1 MDIPTIF
8 AILIFGLPLAGFP
21 FVIAIGYIRKNYSMY
36 LGTSLVFLSFLISLF
51 VFFNYTIKG
60 VVIQYN
66 FNWFP
71 SPTLPAIVPLGIYAD
86 HLAMIMTLMV
96 SFVGFLIILFSVG
109 YMKEDPNRHVFF
121 GEMVLFT
128 SSMLGLVLA
137 SSLLM
142 LFIFWELVGLCSYLL
157 IGFWY
162 YKPNAASAAKKAFIV
177 TRVGDVFFIA
187 GIGAAIFY
195 SSGSAI
201 SITGLSAI
209 HLEWQRTIVSL
220 LLFGGAIGKSAQF
233 PLHVWIPDAMEG
245 PTTVSA
251 LIHAATMVTAGVYLI
266 ARVYS
271 VDIDI
276 LTTTSLTVILYVGI
290 VTIILSGLI
299 GLVVNDIKRIL
310 AYSTIGQIGYMVAAL
325 GLGLGATSIGLSIYQ
340 LEAHAFFKAL
350 LFLAAGSIL
359 HAVMNVRDI
368 NKMGGLWRKMPI
380 TVTSMLVGALALSGF
395 PGFAGF
401 FSKDS
406 IITASYGV
414 SIFAWSLLAI
424 GGFLTTLYAF
434 RLFFKVA
441 IGKPRSHAAEQAHES
456 GWVML
461 IPIVTLAI
469 FSIIFGIFQQGFYNF
484 VENRQVSGVFGIA
497 QLSTTDLIPVILMLT
512 GLAASYYVWGRKSS
526 IPTKVANG
534 ARDFYLLVKNKFFLD
549 VFYTNVIAER
559 GVLGLSAV
567 SDGFERRAIG
577 GLVDSSGRLFQNSG
591 KLLRKIQT
599 GLARQYA
606 LLILIGLVLALL
618 LLRIFILM
626 GVIH

>member
-1 MDIPTIF
+1 MDLSIILTF
-8 AILIFGLPLAGFP
+8 LIFGLPLAGFP
-21 FVIAIGYIRKNYSMY
+21 FVIGVGFVKKNYSMY
-36 LGTSLVFLSFLISLF
+36 LGTSLIFISFLISLYVMF
-51 VFFNYTIKG
+51 TYTVKG
-60 VVIQYN
+60 ILVQYS
-66 FNWFP
+66 FNWLP
-71 SPTLPAIVPLGIYAD
+71 SLPAIIPLGVYAD
-86 HLAMIMTLMV
+86 NLSMIMALMV

-128 SSMLGLVLA
+128 SSMLGLILA

-187 GIGAAIFY
+187 GIGAAILY
-195 SSGSAI
+195 SSGGALSVA
-201 SITGLSAI
+201 GLGSI
-209 HLEWQRTIVSL
+209 HLMWQKTIVSL

-266 ARVYS
+266 ARTYTIFTPASLS
-271 VDIDI
+271 V
-276 LTTTSLTVILYVGI
+276 VLYIGV

-368 NKMGGLWRKMPI
+368 NKMGGLWKKMPI
-380 TVTSMLVGALALSGF
+380 TVTSMFVGALALSGF
-395 PGFAGF
+395 PGLAGF

-414 SIFAWSLLAI
+414 SIFVWALLAI

-434 RLFFKVA
+434 RMFFKVA
-441 IGKPRSHAAEQAHES
+441 LGKPRSNAAEHAHES
-456 GWVML
+456 RWIML
-461 IPIVTLAI
+461 IPIVILAA
-469 FSIIFGIFQQGFYNF
+469 FSVIFGIFQQGFYTFLNPAS
-484 VENRQVSGVFGIA
+484 VVVPLGIA
-497 QLSTTDLIPVILMLT
+497 PLKLMDFIPVILMLLGM
-512 GLAASYYVWGRKSS
+512 GLAYYVWGRNSA
-526 IPTKVANG
+526 IPKTVANG
-534 ARDFYLLVKNKFFLD
+534 AQDFYLLVKNKFYLD
-549 VFYTNVIAER
+549 VFFTNVIAER
-559 GVLGLSAV
+559 GILGLSAV

-577 GLVDSSGRLFQNSG
+577 GLVNLSGDVFENSG
-591 KLLRKIQT
+591 KILRKIQT

-606 LLILIGLVLALL
+606 LIILIGLILSLL
-618 LLRIFILM
+618 LLRILM
-626 GVIH
+626 GV

>member
-1 MDIPTIF
+1 MDLSIILTF
-8 AILIFGLPLAGFP
+8 LIFGLPLAGFP
-21 FVIAIGYIRKNYSMY
+21 FVIGVGFVKKNYSMY
-36 LGTSLVFLSFLISLF
+36 LGTSLIFISFLISLYVMF
-51 VFFNYTIKG
+51 TYTVKG
-60 VVIQYN
+60 ILVQYS
-66 FNWFP
+66 FNWLP
-71 SPTLPAIVPLGIYAD
+71 SLPAIIPLGVYAD
-86 HLAMIMTLMV
+86 NLSMIMALMV

-128 SSMLGLVLA
+128 SSMLGLILA

-187 GIGAAIFY
+187 GIGAAILY
-195 SSGSAI
+195 SSGGALSVA
-201 SITGLSAI
+201 GLGSI
-209 HLEWQRTIVSL
+209 HLMWQKTIVSL

-266 ARVYS
+266 ARTYTIFTPASLS
-271 VDIDI
+271 V
-276 LTTTSLTVILYVGI
+276 VLYIGV

-368 NKMGGLWRKMPI
+368 NKMGGLWKKMPI
-380 TVTSMLVGALALSGF
+380 TVTSMFVGALALSGF
-395 PGFAGF
+395 PGLAGF

-414 SIFAWSLLAI
+414 SIFVWALLAI

-434 RLFFKVA
+434 RMFFKVA
-441 IGKPRSHAAEQAHES
+441 LGKPRSNAAEHAHES
-456 GWVML
+456 RWIML
-461 IPIVTLAI
+461 IPIVILAA
-469 FSIIFGIFQQGFYNF
+469 FSVIFGIFQQGFYTFLNPAS
-484 VENRQVSGVFGIA
+484 VVVPLGIA
-497 QLSTTDLIPVILMLT
+497 PLKLMDFIPVILMLLGM
-512 GLAASYYVWGRKSS
+512 GLAYYVWGRDST
-526 IPTKVANG
+526 IPKTVANG
-534 ARDFYLLVKNKFFLD
+534 AQDFYLLVKNKFYLD
-549 VFYTNVIAER
+549 VFFTNVIAER
-559 GVLGLSAV
+559 GILGLSAV

-577 GLVDSSGRLFQNSG
+577 GLVNLSGDVFENSG
-591 KLLRKIQT
+591 KILRKIQT
-599 GLARQYA
+599 GLARQYV
-606 LLILIGLVLALL
+606 LLILIGLILSLL
-618 LLRIFILM
+618 LLRILM
-626 GVIH
+626 GV

>member
-1 MDIPTIF
+1 MDLSIILTF
-8 AILIFGLPLAGFP
+8 LIFGLPLAGFP
-21 FVIAIGYIRKNYSMY
+21 FVIGVGFVKKNYSMY
-36 LGTSLVFLSFLISLF
+36 LGTSLIFISFLISLYVMF
-51 VFFNYTIKG
+51 AYTVKG
-60 VVIQYN
+60 ILVQYS
-66 FNWFP
+66 FNWLP
-71 SPTLPAIVPLGIYAD
+71 SLPAIIPLGVYAD
-86 HLAMIMTLMV
+86 SLSMIMALMV

-128 SSMLGLVLA
+128 SSMLGLILA

-195 SSGSAI
+195 SSGGALSVA
-201 SITGLSAI
+201 GLGSI
-209 HLEWQRTIVSL
+209 HLMWQKTIVSL

-266 ARVYS
+266 ARTYTIFTPVSLS
-271 VDIDI
+271 V
-276 LTTTSLTVILYVGI
+276 VLYIGV

-368 NKMGGLWRKMPI
+368 NKMGGLWKKMPI
-380 TVTSMLVGALALSGF
+380 TVTSMFVGALALSGF
-395 PGFAGF
+395 PGLAGF

-414 SIFAWSLLAI
+414 SIFVWALLAI

-434 RLFFKVA
+434 RMFFKVA
-441 IGKPRSHAAEQAHES
+441 LGKPRSNAAEHAHES
-456 GWVML
+456 SWIML
-461 IPIVTLAI
+461 IPIVILAA
-469 FSIIFGIFQQGFYNF
+469 FSVIFGIFQQGFYTFLNPAS
-484 VENRQVSGVFGIA
+484 VVVPLGIA
-497 QLSTTDLIPVILMLT
+497 PLKLMDFIPVILMLLGM
-512 GLAASYYVWGRKSS
+512 GLAYYVWGRDST
-526 IPTKVANG
+526 IPKTVANG
-534 ARDFYLLVKNKFFLD
+534 AQDFYLLIKNKFYLD
-549 VFYTNVIAER
+549 VFFTNVIAER
-559 GVLGLSAV
+559 GILGLSAV

-577 GLVDSSGRLFQNSG
+577 GLVNLSGDVFENSG
-591 KLLRKIQT
+591 KILRKIQT

-606 LLILIGLVLALL
+606 LIILIGLILSLL
-618 LLRIFILM
+618 LLRILM
-626 GVIH
+626 GV

>member
-1 MDIPTIF
+1 MDLSIILTF
-8 AILIFGLPLAGFP
+8 LIFGLPLAGFP
-21 FVIAIGYIRKNYSMY
+21 FVIGVGFVKKNYSMY
-36 LGTSLVFLSFLISLF
+36 LGTSLIFISFLISLYVMF
-51 VFFNYTIKG
+51 AYTVKG
-60 VVIQYN
+60 ILVQYS
-66 FNWFP
+66 FNWLP
-71 SPTLPAIVPLGIYAD
+71 SLPAIIPLGVYAD
-86 HLAMIMTLMV
+86 SLSMIMALMV

-128 SSMLGLVLA
+128 SSMLGLILA

-195 SSGSAI
+195 SSGGALSVA
-201 SITGLSAI
+201 GLGSI
-209 HLEWQRTIVSL
+209 HLMWQKTIVSL

-266 ARVYS
+266 ARTYTIFTPVSLS
-271 VDIDI
+271 V
-276 LTTTSLTVILYVGI
+276 VLYIGV

-368 NKMGGLWRKMPI
+368 NKMGGLWKKMPI
-380 TVTSMLVGALALSGF
+380 TVTSMFVGALALSGF
-395 PGFAGF
+395 PGLAGF

-414 SIFAWSLLAI
+414 SIFVWALLAI

-434 RLFFKVA
+434 RMFFKVA
-441 IGKPRSHAAEQAHES
+441 LGKPRSNAAEHAHES
-456 GWVML
+456 SWIML
-461 IPIVTLAI
+461 IPIVILAA
-469 FSIIFGIFQQGFYNF
+469 FSVIFGIFQQGFYTFLNPAS
-484 VENRQVSGVFGIA
+484 VVVPLGIA
-497 QLSTTDLIPVILMLT
+497 PLKLMDFIPVILMLLGM
-512 GLAASYYVWGRKSS
+512 GLAYYVWGRNST
-526 IPTKVANG
+526 IPKTVANG
-534 ARDFYLLVKNKFFLD
+534 AQDFYLLVKNKFYLD
-549 VFYTNVIAER
+549 VFFTNVIAER
-559 GVLGLSAV
+559 GILGLSAV

-577 GLVDSSGRLFQNSG
+577 GLVNLSGDVFENSG
-591 KLLRKIQT
+591 KILRKIQT

-606 LLILIGLVLALL
+606 LIILIGLILSLL
-618 LLRIFILM
+618 LLRILM
-626 GVIH
+626 GV

>member
-1 MDIPTIF
+1 MDLSIILTF
-8 AILIFGLPLAGFP
+8 LIFGLPLAGFP
-21 FVIAIGYIRKNYSMY
+21 FVIGVGFVKKNYSMY
-36 LGTSLVFLSFLISLF
+36 LGTSLIFISFLISLYVMF
-51 VFFNYTIKG
+51 TYTVKG
-60 VVIQYN
+60 ILVQYS
-66 FNWFP
+66 FNWLP
-71 SPTLPAIVPLGIYAD
+71 SLPAIIPLGVYAD
-86 HLAMIMTLMV
+86 NLSMIMALMV

-128 SSMLGLVLA
+128 SSMLGLILA

-187 GIGAAIFY
+187 GIGAAILY
-195 SSGSAI
+195 SSGGALSVA
-201 SITGLSAI
+201 GLGSI
-209 HLEWQRTIVSL
+209 HLMWQKTIVSL

-266 ARVYS
+266 ARTYTIFTPVSLS
-271 VDIDI
+271 V
-276 LTTTSLTVILYVGI
+276 VLYIGV

-368 NKMGGLWRKMPI
+368 NKMGGLWKKMPI
-380 TVTSMLVGALALSGF
+380 TVTSMFVGALALSGF
-395 PGFAGF
+395 PGLAGF

-414 SIFAWSLLAI
+414 SIFVWALLAI

-434 RLFFKVA
+434 RMFFKVA
-441 IGKPRSHAAEQAHES
+441 LGKPRSNAAEHAHES
-456 GWVML
+456 RWIML
-461 IPIVTLAI
+461 IPIVILAT
-469 FSIIFGIFQQGFYNF
+469 FSVIFGIFQQGFYTFLNPAS
-484 VENRQVSGVFGIA
+484 VVVPLGIA
-497 QLSTTDLIPVILMLT
+497 PLKLMDFIPVILMLLGM
-512 GLAASYYVWGRKSS
+512 GLAYYVWGRNSTLPK
-526 IPTKVANG
+526 TVANG
-534 ARDFYLLVKNKFFLD
+534 AQDFYLLVKNKFYLD
-549 VFYTNVIAER
+549 VFFTNVIAER
-559 GVLGLSAV
+559 GILGLSAV

-577 GLVDSSGRLFQNSG
+577 GLVNLSGDVFENSG
-591 KLLRKIQT
+591 KILRKIQT
-599 GLARQYA
+599 GLARQYV
-606 LLILIGLVLALL
+606 LIILIGLILSLL
-618 LLRIFILM
+618 LLRILM
-626 GVIH
+626 GV

>member
-1 MDIPTIF
+1 MDLSIILTF
-8 AILIFGLPLAGFP
+8 LIFGLPLAGFP
-21 FVIAIGYIRKNYSMY
+21 FVIGVGFVKKNYSMY
-36 LGTSLVFLSFLISLF
+36 LGTSLIFISFLISLYVMF
-51 VFFNYTIKG
+51 TYTVKG
-60 VVIQYN
+60 ILVQYS
-66 FNWFP
+66 FNWLP
-71 SPTLPAIVPLGIYAD
+71 SLPAIIPLGVYAD
-86 HLAMIMTLMV
+86 NLSMIMALMV

-128 SSMLGLVLA
+128 SSMLGLILA

-187 GIGAAIFY
+187 GIGAAILY
-195 SSGSAI
+195 SSGGALSVA
-201 SITGLSAI
+201 GLGSI
-209 HLEWQRTIVSL
+209 HLMWQKTIVSL

-266 ARVYS
+266 ARTYTIFTPVSLS
-271 VDIDI
+271 V
-276 LTTTSLTVILYVGI
+276 VLYIGV

-368 NKMGGLWRKMPI
+368 NKMGGLWKKMPI
-380 TVTSMLVGALALSGF
+380 TVTSMFVGALALSGF
-395 PGFAGF
+395 PGLAGF

-414 SIFAWSLLAI
+414 SIFVWALLAI

-434 RLFFKVA
+434 RMFFKVA
-441 IGKPRSHAAEQAHES
+441 LGKPRSNAAEHAHES
-456 GWVML
+456 SWIML
-461 IPIVTLAI
+461 IPIVILAA
-469 FSIIFGIFQQGFYNF
+469 FSVIFGIFQQGFYTFLNPAS
-484 VENRQVSGVFGIA
+484 VVVPLGIA
-497 QLSTTDLIPVILMLT
+497 PLKLMDFIPVILMLLGM
-512 GLAASYYVWGRKSS
+512 GLAYYVWGRNSTLPK
-526 IPTKVANG
+526 TVANG
-534 ARDFYLLVKNKFFLD
+534 AQDFYLLVKNKFYLD
-549 VFYTNVIAER
+549 VFFTNVIAER
-559 GVLGLSAV
+559 GILGLSAV

-577 GLVDSSGRLFQNSG
+577 GLVNLSGDVFENSG
-591 KLLRKIQT
+591 KILRKIQT
-599 GLARQYA
+599 GLARQYV
-606 LLILIGLVLALL
+606 LIILIGLILSLL
-618 LLRIFILM
+618 LLRILM
-626 GVIH
+626 GV

>member
-1 MDIPTIF
+1 MDLSIILTF
-8 AILIFGLPLAGFP
+8 LIFGLPLIGFP
-21 FVIAIGYIRKNYSMY
+21 FVIGIGFLKKNYSMY
-36 LGTSLVFLSFLISLF
+36 LGTSLILISFLITLY
-51 VFFNYTIKG
+51 VFFTYTLNGII
-60 VVIQYN
+60 VQYS
-66 FNWFP
+66 FNWLP
-71 SPTLPAIVPLGIYAD
+71 SLPAVIPLGVYGD
-86 HLAMIMTLMV
+86 NLSMIMALMV
-96 SFVGFLIILFSVG
+96 SFVSFLIILFSVG

-187 GIGAAIFY
+187 GIGAAILY
-195 SSGSAI
+195 SSGGALSV
-201 SITGLSAI
+201 SGLSSI
-209 HLEWQRTIVSL
+209 HLEWQKTIVSL

-266 ARVYS
+266 ARTYT
-271 VDIDI
+271 IF
-276 LTTTSLTVILYVGI
+276 TPTSLTVVLYIGV

-350 LFLAAGSIL
+350 LFLTAGSIL

-368 NKMGGLWRKMPI
+368 NKMGGLWKKMPI
-380 TVTSMLVGALALSGF
+380 TVTAMFIGALALSGF

-406 IITASYGV
+406 IIAASQSV
-414 SIFAWSLLAI
+414 SIFAWILLAT
-424 GGFLTTLYAF
+424 GGFLTALYAF
-434 RLFFKVA
+434 RMFFKVA
-441 IGKPRSHAAEQAHES
+441 LGKPRSNAAEHAHES

-461 IPIVTLAI
+461 IPILVLAV
-469 FSIIFGIFQQGFYNF
+469 FSVIFGIFQQGFYSF
-484 VENRQVSGVFGIA
+484 VEGNPVAHALGIA
-497 QLSTTDLIPVILMLT
+497 PLSSMDAIPVVLMLT
-512 GLAASYYVWGRKSS
+512 AMAIAYYAWGRKSS
-526 IPTKVANG
+526 MPSAVANG
-534 ARDFYLLVKNKFFLD
+534 ARDFYLLVKNKFYID
-549 VFYTNVIAER
+549 VLFTNVIAER
-559 GVLGLSAV
+559 GIIGLSAV
-567 SDGFERRAIG
+567 SDGFERKAIG
-577 GLVDSSGRLFQNSG
+577 GLVNVSGRLFQNSG
-591 KLLRKIQT
+591 KVLRKIQT

-606 LLILIGLVLALL
+606 LIILIGLVLALL
-618 LLRIFILM
+618 LLRVFMLL

>member
-1 MDIPTIF
+1 MDLSIILTF
-8 AILIFGLPLAGFP
+8 LIFGLPLAGFP
-21 FVIAIGYIRKNYSMY
+21 FVIGVGFVKKNYSMY
-36 LGTSLVFLSFLISLF
+36 LGTSLIFISFLISLYVMF
-51 VFFNYTIKG
+51 AYTVKG
-60 VVIQYN
+60 ILVQYS
-66 FNWFP
+66 FNWLP
-71 SPTLPAIVPLGIYAD
+71 SLPAIIPLGVYAD
-86 HLAMIMTLMV
+86 SLSMIMALMV

-128 SSMLGLVLA
+128 SSMLGLILA

-195 SSGSAI
+195 SSGGALSVA
-201 SITGLSAI
+201 GLGSI
-209 HLEWQRTIVSL
+209 HLMWQKTIVSL

-266 ARVYS
+266 ARTYTIFTPVSLS
-271 VDIDI
+271 V
-276 LTTTSLTVILYVGI
+276 VLYIGV

-368 NKMGGLWRKMPI
+368 NKMGGLWKKMPI
-380 TVTSMLVGALALSGF
+380 TITSMFVGALALSGF
-395 PGFAGF
+395 PGLAGF

-414 SIFAWSLLAI
+414 SIFVWALLAI

-434 RLFFKVA
+434 RMFFKVA
-441 IGKPRSHAAEQAHES
+441 LGKPRSNAAEHAHES
-456 GWVML
+456 SWIML
-461 IPIVTLAI
+461 IPIVILAA
-469 FSIIFGIFQQGFYNF
+469 FSVIFGIFQQGFYTFLNPAS
-484 VENRQVSGVFGIA
+484 VVVPLGIA
-497 QLSTTDLIPVILMLT
+497 PLKLMDFIPVILMLLGM
-512 GLAASYYVWGRKSS
+512 GLAYYVWGRNST
-526 IPTKVANG
+526 IPKTVANG
-534 ARDFYLLVKNKFFLD
+534 AQDFYLLVKNKFYLD
-549 VFYTNVIAER
+549 VFFTNVIAER
-559 GVLGLSAV
+559 GILGLSAV

-577 GLVDSSGRLFQNSG
+577 GLVNLSGDVFENSG
-591 KLLRKIQT
+591 KILRKIQT

-606 LLILIGLVLALL
+606 LIILIGLILSLL
-618 LLRIFILM
+618 LLRILM
-626 GVIH
+626 GV

>member
-1 MDIPTIF
+1 MDLSIILTF
-8 AILIFGLPLAGFP
+8 LIFGLPLAGFP
-21 FVIAIGYIRKNYSMY
+21 FVIGVGFVKKNYSMY
-36 LGTSLVFLSFLISLF
+36 LGTSLIFISFLISLYVMF
-51 VFFNYTIKG
+51 TYTVKG
-60 VVIQYN
+60 ILVQYS
-66 FNWFP
+66 FNWLP
-71 SPTLPAIVPLGIYAD
+71 SLPAIIPLGVYAD
-86 HLAMIMTLMV
+86 NLSMIMALMV

-128 SSMLGLVLA
+128 SSMLGLILA

-187 GIGAAIFY
+187 GIGAAILY
-195 SSGSAI
+195 SSGGALSVA
-201 SITGLSAI
+201 GLGSI
-209 HLEWQRTIVSL
+209 HLMWQKTIVSL

-266 ARVYS
+266 ARTYTIFTPVSLS
-271 VDIDI
+271 V
-276 LTTTSLTVILYVGI
+276 VLYIGV

-368 NKMGGLWRKMPI
+368 NKMGGLWKKMPI
-380 TVTSMLVGALALSGF
+380 TVTSMFVGALALSGF
-395 PGFAGF
+395 PGLAGF

-414 SIFAWSLLAI
+414 SIFVWALLAI

-434 RLFFKVA
+434 RMFFKVA
-441 IGKPRSHAAEQAHES
+441 LGKPRSNAAEHAHES
-456 GWVML
+456 RWIML
-461 IPIVTLAI
+461 IPIVILAT
-469 FSIIFGIFQQGFYNF
+469 FSVIFGIFQQGFYTFLNPAS
-484 VENRQVSGVFGIA
+484 VVVPLGIA
-497 QLSTTDLIPVILMLT
+497 PLKLMDFIPVILMLLGM
-512 GLAASYYVWGRKSS
+512 GLAYYVWGRNST
-526 IPTKVANG
+526 IPKTVANG
-534 ARDFYLLVKNKFFLD
+534 AQDFYLLVKNKFYLD
-549 VFYTNVIAER
+549 VFFTNVIAER
-559 GVLGLSAV
+559 GILGLSAV

-577 GLVDSSGRLFQNSG
+577 GLVNLSGDVFENSG
-591 KLLRKIQT
+591 KILRKIQT
-599 GLARQYA
+599 GLARQYV
-606 LLILIGLVLALL
+606 LIILIGLILSLL
-618 LLRIFILM
+618 LLRILM
-626 GVIH
+626 GV

>member
-1 MDIPTIF
+1 MDLSIILTF
-8 AILIFGLPLAGFP
+8 LIFGLPLAGFP
-21 FVIAIGYIRKNYSMY
+21 FVIGVGFVKKNYSMY
-36 LGTSLVFLSFLISLF
+36 LGTSLIFISFLISLYVMF
-51 VFFNYTIKG
+51 TYTVKG
-60 VVIQYN
+60 ILVQYS
-66 FNWFP
+66 FNWLP
-71 SPTLPAIVPLGIYAD
+71 SLPAIIPLGVYAD
-86 HLAMIMTLMV
+86 NLSMIMALMV

-109 YMKEDPNRHVFF
+109 YMKEDPNRHIFF

-128 SSMLGLVLA
+128 SSMLGLILA

-187 GIGAAIFY
+187 GIGAAILY
-195 SSGSAI
+195 SSGGALSVA
-201 SITGLSAI
+201 GLGSI
-209 HLEWQRTIVSL
+209 HLMWQKTIVSL

-266 ARVYS
+266 ARTYTIFTPASLS
-271 VDIDI
+271 V
-276 LTTTSLTVILYVGI
+276 VLYIGV

-368 NKMGGLWRKMPI
+368 NKMGGLWKKMPI
-380 TVTSMLVGALALSGF
+380 TVTSMFVGALALSGF
-395 PGFAGF
+395 PGLAGF

-414 SIFAWSLLAI
+414 SIFVWALLAI

-434 RLFFKVA
+434 RMFFKVA
-441 IGKPRSHAAEQAHES
+441 LGKPRSNAAEHAHES
-456 GWVML
+456 RWIML
-461 IPIVTLAI
+461 IPIVILAA
-469 FSIIFGIFQQGFYNF
+469 FSVIFGIFQQGFYTFLNPAS
-484 VENRQVSGVFGIA
+484 VVVPLGIA
-497 QLSTTDLIPVILMLT
+497 PLKLMDFIPVILMLLGM
-512 GLAASYYVWGRKSS
+512 GLAYYVWGRNST
-526 IPTKVANG
+526 IPKTVANG
-534 ARDFYLLVKNKFFLD
+534 AQDFYLLIKNKFYLD
-549 VFYTNVIAER
+549 VFFTNVIAER
-559 GVLGLSAV
+559 GILGLSAV

-577 GLVDSSGRLFQNSG
+577 GLVNLSGDVFENSG
-591 KLLRKIQT
+591 KIFRKIQT
-599 GLARQYA
+599 GLARQYV
-606 LLILIGLVLALL
+606 LLILIGLILSLL
-618 LLRIFILM
+618 LLRILM
-626 GVIH
+626 GV

>member
-1 MDIPTIF
+1 MDLSIILTF
-8 AILIFGLPLAGFP
+8 LIFGLPLAGFP
-21 FVIAIGYIRKNYSMY
+21 FVIGVGFVKKNYSMY
-36 LGTSLVFLSFLISLF
+36 LGTSLIFISFLISLYVMF
-51 VFFNYTIKG
+51 TYTVKG
-60 VVIQYN
+60 ILVQYS
-66 FNWFP
+66 FNWLP
-71 SPTLPAIVPLGIYAD
+71 SLPAIIPLGVYAD
-86 HLAMIMTLMV
+86 NLSMIMALMV

-128 SSMLGLVLA
+128 SSMLGLILA

-187 GIGAAIFY
+187 GIGAAILY
-195 SSGSAI
+195 SSGGALSVA
-201 SITGLSAI
+201 GLGSI
-209 HLEWQRTIVSL
+209 HLMWQKTIVSL

-266 ARVYS
+266 ARTYTIFTPASLS
-271 VDIDI
+271 V
-276 LTTTSLTVILYVGI
+276 VLYIGV

-368 NKMGGLWRKMPI
+368 NKMGGLWKKMPI
-380 TVTSMLVGALALSGF
+380 TVTSMFVGALALSGF
-395 PGFAGF
+395 PGLAGF

-414 SIFAWSLLAI
+414 SIFVWALLAI

-434 RLFFKVA
+434 RMFFKVA
-441 IGKPRSHAAEQAHES
+441 LGKPRSNAAEHAHES
-456 GWVML
+456 RWIML
-461 IPIVTLAI
+461 IPIVILAA
-469 FSIIFGIFQQGFYNF
+469 FSVIFGIFQQGFYTFLNPAS
-484 VENRQVSGVFGIA
+484 VVVPLGIA
-497 QLSTTDLIPVILMLT
+497 PLKLMDFIPVILMLLGM
-512 GLAASYYVWGRKSS
+512 GLAYYVWGRDST
-526 IPTKVANG
+526 IPKTVANG
-534 ARDFYLLVKNKFFLD
+534 AQDFYLLIKNKFYLD
-549 VFYTNVIAER
+549 VFFTNVIAER
-559 GVLGLSAV
+559 GILGLSAV

-577 GLVDSSGRLFQNSG
+577 GLVNLSGDVFENSG
-591 KLLRKIQT
+591 KIFRKIQT
-599 GLARQYA
+599 GLARQYV
-606 LLILIGLVLALL
+606 LLILIGLILSLL
-618 LLRIFILM
+618 LLRILM
-626 GVIH
+626 GV

>member
-1 MDIPTIF
+1 MDLSIILTF
-8 AILIFGLPLAGFP
+8 LIFGLPLAGFP
-21 FVIAIGYIRKNYSMY
+21 FVIGVGFVKKNYSMY
-36 LGTSLVFLSFLISLF
+36 LGTSLIFISFLISLYVMF
-51 VFFNYTIKG
+51 TYTVKG
-60 VVIQYN
+60 ILVQYS
-66 FNWFP
+66 FNWLP
-71 SPTLPAIVPLGIYAD
+71 SLPAIIPLGVYAD
-86 HLAMIMTLMV
+86 NLSMIMALMV

-128 SSMLGLVLA
+128 SSMLGLILA

-187 GIGAAIFY
+187 GIGAAILY
-195 SSGSAI
+195 SSGGALSVA
-201 SITGLSAI
+201 GLGSI
-209 HLEWQRTIVSL
+209 HLMWQKTIVSL

-266 ARVYS
+266 ARTYTIFTPASLS
-271 VDIDI
+271 V
-276 LTTTSLTVILYVGI
+276 VLYIGV

-368 NKMGGLWRKMPI
+368 NKMGGLWKKMPI
-380 TVTSMLVGALALSGF
+380 TVTSMFVGALALSGF
-395 PGFAGF
+395 PGLAGF

-414 SIFAWSLLAI
+414 SIFVWALLAI

-434 RLFFKVA
+434 RMFFKVA
-441 IGKPRSHAAEQAHES
+441 LGKPRSNAAEHAHES
-456 GWVML
+456 RWIML
-461 IPIVTLAI
+461 IPIVILAA
-469 FSIIFGIFQQGFYNF
+469 FSVIFGIFQQGFYTFLNPAS
-484 VENRQVSGVFGIA
+484 VVVPLGITP
-497 QLSTTDLIPVILMLT
+497 LKLMDFIPVILMLLGM
-512 GLAASYYVWGRKSS
+512 GLAYYVWGRNST
-526 IPTKVANG
+526 IPKTVANG
-534 ARDFYLLVKNKFFLD
+534 AQDFYLLVKNKFYLD
-549 VFYTNVIAER
+549 VFFTNVIAER
-559 GVLGLSAV
+559 GILGLSAV

-577 GLVDSSGRLFQNSG
+577 GLVNFSGDVFENSG
-591 KLLRKIQT
+591 KIFRKIQT
-599 GLARQYA
+599 GLARQYV
-606 LLILIGLVLALL
+606 LLILIGLILSLL
-618 LLRIFILM
+618 LLRILM
-626 GVIH
+626 GV

>member
-1 MDIPTIF
+1 MDLSIILTF
-8 AILIFGLPLAGFP
+8 LIFGLPLAGFP
-21 FVIAIGYIRKNYSMY
+21 FVIGIGFVKKNYSMY
-36 LGTSLVFLSFLISLF
+36 LGTSLIFISFLISLYVMF
-51 VFFNYTIKG
+51 TYTVKG
-60 VVIQYN
+60 ILVQYS
-66 FNWFP
+66 FNWLP
-71 SPTLPAIVPLGIYAD
+71 SLPAIIPLGVYAD
-86 HLAMIMTLMV
+86 NLSMIMALMV

-128 SSMLGLVLA
+128 SSMLGLILA

-187 GIGAAIFY
+187 GIGAAILY
-195 SSGSAI
+195 SSGGALSVA
-201 SITGLSAI
+201 GLGSI
-209 HLEWQRTIVSL
+209 HLMWQKTIVSL

-266 ARVYS
+266 ARTYTIFTPASLS
-271 VDIDI
+271 V
-276 LTTTSLTVILYVGI
+276 VLYIGV

-368 NKMGGLWRKMPI
+368 NKMGGLWKKMPI
-380 TVTSMLVGALALSGF
+380 TVTSMFVGALALSGF
-395 PGFAGF
+395 PGLAGF

-414 SIFAWSLLAI
+414 SIFVWALLAI

-434 RLFFKVA
+434 RMFFKVA
-441 IGKPRSHAAEQAHES
+441 LGKPRSNAAEHAHES
-456 GWVML
+456 RWIML
-461 IPIVTLAI
+461 IPIVILAA
-469 FSIIFGIFQQGFYNF
+469 FSVIFGIFQQGFYTFLNPAS
-484 VENRQVSGVFGIA
+484 VVVPLGIA
-497 QLSTTDLIPVILMLT
+497 PLKLMDFIPVILMLLGM
-512 GLAASYYVWGRKSS
+512 GLAYYVWGRNST
-526 IPTKVANG
+526 IPKTVANG
-534 ARDFYLLVKNKFFLD
+534 AQDFYLLVKNKFYLD
-549 VFYTNVIAER
+549 VFFTNVIAER
-559 GVLGLSAV
+559 GILGLSAV

-577 GLVDSSGRLFQNSG
+577 GLVNLSGDVFENSG
-591 KLLRKIQT
+591 KIFRKIQT
-599 GLARQYA
+599 GLARQYV
-606 LLILIGLVLALL
+606 LLILIGLILSLL
-618 LLRIFILM
+618 LLRILM
-626 GVIH
+626 GV

>member
-1 MDIPTIF
+1 MDLSIILTF
-8 AILIFGLPLAGFP
+8 LIFGLPLAGFP
-21 FVIAIGYIRKNYSMY
+21 FVIGVGFVKKNYSMY
-36 LGTSLVFLSFLISLF
+36 LGTSLIFISFLISLYVMF
-51 VFFNYTIKG
+51 TYTVKG
-60 VVIQYN
+60 ILLQYS
-66 FNWFP
+66 FNWLP
-71 SPTLPAIVPLGIYAD
+71 SLPAIIPLGVYAD
-86 HLAMIMTLMV
+86 NLSMIMALMV

-128 SSMLGLVLA
+128 SSMLGLILA
-137 SSLLM
+137 SSLIM

-187 GIGAAIFY
+187 GIGAAILY
-195 SSGSAI
+195 SSGGALSVA
-201 SITGLSAI
+201 GLGSI
-209 HLEWQRTIVSL
+209 HLMWQKTIVSL

-266 ARVYS
+266 ARTYTIFTPVSLS
-271 VDIDI
+271 V
-276 LTTTSLTVILYVGI
+276 VLYIGV

-368 NKMGGLWRKMPI
+368 NKMGGLWKKMPI
-380 TVTSMLVGALALSGF
+380 TVTSMFVGALALSGF
-395 PGFAGF
+395 PGLAGF

-414 SIFAWSLLAI
+414 SIFVWALLAI

-434 RLFFKVA
+434 RMFFKVA
-441 IGKPRSHAAEQAHES
+441 LGKPRSNAAEHAHES
-456 GWVML
+456 SWIML
-461 IPIVTLAI
+461 IPIVILAA
-469 FSIIFGIFQQGFYNF
+469 FSVIFGIFQQGFYTFLNPAS
-484 VENRQVSGVFGIA
+484 VVVPLGIA
-497 QLSTTDLIPVILMLT
+497 PLKLMDFIPVILMLLGM
-512 GLAASYYVWGRKSS
+512 GLAYYVWGRNST
-526 IPTKVANG
+526 IPKTVANG
-534 ARDFYLLVKNKFFLD
+534 AQDFYLLVKNKFYLD
-549 VFYTNVIAER
+549 VFFTNVIAER
-559 GVLGLSAV
+559 GILGLSAV

-577 GLVDSSGRLFQNSG
+577 GLVNLSGDVFENSG
-591 KLLRKIQT
+591 KILRKIQT
-599 GLARQYA
+599 GLARQYV
-606 LLILIGLVLALL
+606 LIILIGLILSLL
-618 LLRIFILM
+618 LLRILM
-626 GVIH
+626 GV

>member
-1 MDIPTIF
+1 MDLSIILTF
-8 AILIFGLPLAGFP
+8 LIFGLPLIGFP
-21 FVIAIGYIRKNYSMY
+21 FVIGIGYIKKNYSMY
-36 LGTSLVFLSFLISLF
+36 LGSALIFISFLITLF
-51 VFFNYTIKG
+51 LFFTYTVNG
-60 VVIQYN
+60 TVIQYS
-66 FNWFP
+66 FNWLP
-71 SPTLPAIVPLGIYAD
+71 SLPAIIPLGIYAD
-86 HLAMIMTLMV
+86 NLSMIMALMV

-128 SSMLGLVLA
+128 SSMLGLVLS
-137 SSLLM
+137 SSLIM

-187 GIGAAIFY
+187 GIGAAILY
-195 SSGSAI
+195 SSGGALSV
-201 SITGLSAI
+201 TGLSSI
-209 HLEWQRTIVSL
+209 HLVWQKTIVSL

-245 PTTVSA
+245 ATTVSA

-266 ARVYS
+266 ARTYS
-271 VDIDI
+271 IF
-276 LTTTSLTVILYVGI
+276 TPTSLTVVLYVGI

-310 AYSTIGQIGYMVAAL
+310 AYSTIGQVGYMVAAL

-350 LFLAAGSIL
+350 LFLTAGSIL

-368 NKMGGLWRKMPI
+368 NKMGGLWKKMPI
-380 TVTSMLVGALALSGF
+380 TVTAMFFGALALSGF
-395 PGFAGF
+395 PGLAGF

-414 SIFAWSLLAI
+414 SIFAWALLAI
-424 GGFLTTLYAF
+424 GGFLTALYAF
-434 RLFFKVA
+434 RMFFKVA
-441 IGKPRSHAAEQAHES
+441 LGKPRSNAAEHAHES
-456 GWVML
+456 KWIML
-461 IPIVTLAI
+461 IPILVLAA
-469 FSIIFGIFQQGFYNF
+469 FSIIFGIFQRGFYSF
-484 VENRQVSGVFGIA
+484 VEGNPVTLAFGIA
-497 QLSTTDLIPVILMLT
+497 PLTTLDLIPVVLMLAGMGT
-512 GLAASYYVWGRKSS
+512 AYYAWGRSS
-526 IPTKVANG
+526 TIPSTVTNG
-534 ARDFYLLVKNKFFLD
+534 AKDFYLLVKNKFFID
-549 VFYTNVIAER
+549 VFFTNVIAER
-559 GVLGLSAV
+559 GIIGLSAV

-577 GLVDSSGRLFQNSG
+577 GLVNVSGSLFQNSG
-591 KLLRKIQT
+591 KVLRKIQT

-606 LLILIGLVLALL
+606 LIVLIGLILALI
-618 LLRIFILM
+618 LLRIFILA

>member
-1 MDIPTIF
+1 MDLSIILTF
-8 AILIFGLPLAGFP
+8 LIFGLPLAGFP
-21 FVIAIGYIRKNYSMY
+21 FVIGVGFVKKNYSMY
-36 LGTSLVFLSFLISLF
+36 LGTSLIFISFLISLYVMF
-51 VFFNYTIKG
+51 TYTVKG
-60 VVIQYN
+60 ILVQYS
-66 FNWFP
+66 FNWLP
-71 SPTLPAIVPLGIYAD
+71 SLPAIIPLGVYAD
-86 HLAMIMTLMV
+86 NLSMIMALMV

-128 SSMLGLVLA
+128 SSMLGLILA

-187 GIGAAIFY
+187 GIGAAILY
-195 SSGSAI
+195 SSGGALSVA
-201 SITGLSAI
+201 GLGSI
-209 HLEWQRTIVSL
+209 HLMWQKTIVSL

-266 ARVYS
+266 ARTYTIFTPASLS
-271 VDIDI
+271 V
-276 LTTTSLTVILYVGI
+276 VLYIGV

-368 NKMGGLWRKMPI
+368 NKMGGLWKKMPI
-380 TVTSMLVGALALSGF
+380 TVTSMFVGALALSGF
-395 PGFAGF
+395 PGLAGF

-414 SIFAWSLLAI
+414 SIFVWALLAI

-434 RLFFKVA
+434 RMFFKVA
-441 IGKPRSHAAEQAHES
+441 LGKPRSNAAEHAHES
-456 GWVML
+456 RWIML
-461 IPIVTLAI
+461 IPIVILAA
-469 FSIIFGIFQQGFYNF
+469 FSVIFGIFQQGFYTFLNPAS
-484 VENRQVSGVFGIA
+484 VVVPLGIA
-497 QLSTTDLIPVILMLT
+497 PLKLMDFIPVILMLLGM
-512 GLAASYYVWGRKSS
+512 GLAYYVWGRDST
-526 IPTKVANG
+526 IPKTVANG
-534 ARDFYLLVKNKFFLD
+534 AQDFYLLIKNKFYLD
-549 VFYTNVIAER
+549 VFFTNVIAER
-559 GVLGLSAV
+559 GILGLSAV

-577 GLVDSSGRLFQNSG
+577 GLVNLSGDVFENSG
-591 KLLRKIQT
+591 KIFRKIQT
-599 GLARQYA
+599 GLARQYV
-606 LLILIGLVLALL
+606 LIILIGLILSLL
-618 LLRIFILM
+618 LLRILM
-626 GVIH
+626 GV

>member
-1 MDIPTIF
+1 MDLSIILTF
-8 AILIFGLPLAGFP
+8 LIFGLPLAGFP
-21 FVIAIGYIRKNYSMY
+21 FVIGVGFVKKNYSMY
-36 LGTSLVFLSFLISLF
+36 LGTSLIFISFLISLYVMF
-51 VFFNYTIKG
+51 AYTVKG
-60 VVIQYN
+60 ILVQYS
-66 FNWFP
+66 FNWLP
-71 SPTLPAIVPLGIYAD
+71 SLPAIIPLGVYAD
-86 HLAMIMTLMV
+86 SLSMIMALMV

-128 SSMLGLVLA
+128 SSMLGLILA

-195 SSGSAI
+195 SSGGALSVA
-201 SITGLSAI
+201 GLGSI
-209 HLEWQRTIVSL
+209 HLMWQKTIVSL

-266 ARVYS
+266 ARTYTIFTPVSLS
-271 VDIDI
+271 V
-276 LTTTSLTVILYVGI
+276 VLYIGV

-368 NKMGGLWRKMPI
+368 NKMGGLWKKMPI
-380 TVTSMLVGALALSGF
+380 TITSMFVGALALSGF
-395 PGFAGF
+395 PGLAGF

-414 SIFAWSLLAI
+414 SIFVWALLAI

-434 RLFFKVA
+434 RMFFKVA
-441 IGKPRSHAAEQAHES
+441 LGKPRSNAAEHAHES
-456 GWVML
+456 SWIML
-461 IPIVTLAI
+461 IPIVILAA
-469 FSIIFGIFQQGFYNF
+469 FSVIFGIFQQGFYTFLNPAS
-484 VENRQVSGVFGIA
+484 VVVPLGIA
-497 QLSTTDLIPVILMLT
+497 PLKLMDFIPVILMLLGM
-512 GLAASYYVWGRKSS
+512 GLAYYVWGRNSA
-526 IPTKVANG
+526 IPKTVANG
-534 ARDFYLLVKNKFFLD
+534 AQDFYLLVKNKFYLD
-549 VFYTNVIAER
+549 VFFTNVIAER
-559 GVLGLSAV
+559 GILGLSAV

-577 GLVDSSGRLFQNSG
+577 GLVNLSGDVFENSG
-591 KLLRKIQT
+591 KILRKIQT

-606 LLILIGLVLALL
+606 LIILIGLILSLL
-618 LLRIFILM
+618 LLRILM
-626 GVIH
+626 GV

>member
-1 MDIPTIF
+1 MDLSIILTF
-8 AILIFGLPLAGFP
+8 LIFGLPLAGFP
-21 FVIAIGYIRKNYSMY
+21 FVIGVGFVKKNYSMY
-36 LGTSLVFLSFLISLF
+36 LGTSLIFISFLISLYVMF
-51 VFFNYTIKG
+51 TYTVKG
-60 VVIQYN
+60 ILVQYS
-66 FNWFP
+66 FNWLP
-71 SPTLPAIVPLGIYAD
+71 SLPAIIPLGVYAD
-86 HLAMIMTLMV
+86 NLSMIMALMV

-128 SSMLGLVLA
+128 SSMLGLILA

-187 GIGAAIFY
+187 GIGAAILY
-195 SSGSAI
+195 SSGGALSVA
-201 SITGLSAI
+201 GLGSI
-209 HLEWQRTIVSL
+209 HLMWQKTIVSL

-266 ARVYS
+266 ARTYTIFTPVSLS
-271 VDIDI
+271 V
-276 LTTTSLTVILYVGI
+276 VLYIGV

-368 NKMGGLWRKMPI
+368 NKMGGLWKKMPI
-380 TVTSMLVGALALSGF
+380 TVTSMFVGALALSGF
-395 PGFAGF
+395 PGLAGF

-414 SIFAWSLLAI
+414 SIFVWALLAI

-434 RLFFKVA
+434 RMFFKVA
-441 IGKPRSHAAEQAHES
+441 LGKPRSNAAEHAHES
-456 GWVML
+456 RWIML
-461 IPIVTLAI
+461 IPIVILAA
-469 FSIIFGIFQQGFYNF
+469 FSVIFGIFQQGFYTFLNPAS
-484 VENRQVSGVFGIA
+484 VVVPLGIA
-497 QLSTTDLIPVILMLT
+497 PLKLMDFIPVILMLLGM
-512 GLAASYYVWGRKSS
+512 GLAYYVWGRNST
-526 IPTKVANG
+526 IPKTVANG
-534 ARDFYLLVKNKFFLD
+534 AQDFYLLVKNKFYLD
-549 VFYTNVIAER
+549 VFFTNVIAER
-559 GVLGLSAV
+559 GILGLSAV

-577 GLVDSSGRLFQNSG
+577 GLVNLSGDVFENSG
-591 KLLRKIQT
+591 KIFRKIQT
-599 GLARQYA
+599 GLARQYV
-606 LLILIGLVLALL
+606 LLILIGLILSLL
-618 LLRIFILM
+618 LLRILM
-626 GVIH
+626 GV

>member
-1 MDIPTIF
+1 MDLSTILTF
-8 AILIFGLPLAGFP
+8 LIFGLPLIGFP
-21 FVIAIGYIRKNYSMY
+21 FVIGIGYIKKNYSMY
-36 LGTSLVFLSFLISLF
+36 LGTALIFFSFLITLYLF
-51 VFFNYTIKG
+51 FSYTVNG
-60 VVIQYN
+60 TVIQYS
-66 FNWFP
+66 FNWLP
-71 SPTLPAIVPLGIYAD
+71 SLPAIIPLGVYAD
-86 HLAMIMTLMV
+86 NLSMIMALMV

-157 IGFWY
+157 IGFWH

-187 GIGAAIFY
+187 GIGAAILY
-195 SSGSAI
+195 SSGGALSI
-201 SITGLSAI
+201 SGLGAI
-209 HLEWQRTIVSL
+209 HLEWQRTIVAL

-251 LIHAATMVTAGVYLI
+251 LIHAATMVTAGVYLM

-271 VDIDI
+271 IDTSL
-276 LTTTSLTVILYVGI
+276 LTPTALTVILYVGV

-325 GLGLGATSIGLSIYQ
+325 GLGLGVTSIGLSIYQ

-368 NKMGGLWRKMPI
+368 NKMGGLWKKMPV
-380 TVTSMLVGALALSGF
+380 TVTAMLVGALALSGF

-414 SIFAWSLLAI
+414 SVFAWSLLAI

-434 RLFFKVA
+434 RMFFKVA
-441 IGKPRSHAAEQAHES
+441 LGKPRSDPAEHAHES
-456 GWVML
+456 SWIML
-461 IPIVTLAI
+461 IPIVILAA
-469 FSIIFGIFQQGFYNF
+469 FSAIFGIFQQGFYDF
-484 VENRQVSGVFGIA
+484 VENKPVTGAFGIA
-497 QLSTTDLIPVILMLT
+497 PLTLTDMVPVILMLA
-512 GLAASYYVWGRKSS
+512 GMGIAYYVWGRNST
-526 IPTKVANG
+526 IPQKVTSG
-534 ARDFYLLVKNKFFLD
+534 ASDFYLLVKNKFYLD
-549 VFYTNVIAER
+549 VFFTNVIAER
-559 GVLGLSAV
+559 GVIGLSAV
-567 SDGFERRAIG
+567 SDGFERKAIG
-577 GLVDSSGRLFQNSG
+577 GLVDASGKLFQNSG
-591 KLLRKIQT
+591 KVLRKIQT

-606 LLILIGLVLALL
+606 LIILIGLILALL
-618 LLRIFILM
+618 LLRILM
-626 GVIH
+626 LSGVIH

>member
-1 MDIPTIF
+1 MDLSIILTF
-8 AILIFGLPLAGFP
+8 LIFGLPLAGFP
-21 FVIAIGYIRKNYSMY
+21 FVIGVGFVKKNYSMY
-36 LGTSLVFLSFLISLF
+36 LGTSLIFISFLISLYVMF
-51 VFFNYTIKG
+51 TYTVKG
-60 VVIQYN
+60 ILVQYS
-66 FNWFP
+66 FNWLP
-71 SPTLPAIVPLGIYAD
+71 SLPAIIPLGVYAD
-86 HLAMIMTLMV
+86 NLSMIMALMV

-128 SSMLGLVLA
+128 SSMLGLILA

-187 GIGAAIFY
+187 GIGAAILY
-195 SSGSAI
+195 SSGGALSVA
-201 SITGLSAI
+201 GLGSI
-209 HLEWQRTIVSL
+209 HLMWQKTIVSL

-266 ARVYS
+266 ARTYTIFTPVSLS
-271 VDIDI
+271 V
-276 LTTTSLTVILYVGI
+276 VLYIGV

-368 NKMGGLWRKMPI
+368 NKMGGLWKKMPI
-380 TVTSMLVGALALSGF
+380 TVTSMFVGALALSGF
-395 PGFAGF
+395 PGLAGF

-414 SIFAWSLLAI
+414 SIFVWALLAI

-434 RLFFKVA
+434 RMFFKVA
-441 IGKPRSHAAEQAHES
+441 LGKPRSNAAEHAHES
-456 GWVML
+456 SWIML
-461 IPIVTLAI
+461 IPIVILAT
-469 FSIIFGIFQQGFYNF
+469 FSVIFGIFQQGFYTFLNPAS
-484 VENRQVSGVFGIA
+484 VVVPLGIA
-497 QLSTTDLIPVILMLT
+497 PLKLMDFIPVILMLLGM
-512 GLAASYYVWGRKSS
+512 GLAYYVWGRNSTLPK
-526 IPTKVANG
+526 TVANG
-534 ARDFYLLVKNKFFLD
+534 AQDFYLLVKNKFYLD
-549 VFYTNVIAER
+549 VFFTNVIAER
-559 GVLGLSAV
+559 GILGLSAV

-577 GLVDSSGRLFQNSG
+577 GLVNLSGDVFENSG
-591 KLLRKIQT
+591 KILRKIQT
-599 GLARQYA
+599 GLARQYV
-606 LLILIGLVLALL
+606 LIILIGLILSLL
-618 LLRIFILM
+618 LLRILM
-626 GVIH
+626 GV